1 MTLEVLDSSSKV
13 VAHFSGDDKAPPV
26 NPQLD
31 VPAYWLRPFQP
42 LATGAGM
49 HRFIWD
55 LHGSP
60 SGRGGRGG
68 EPPIS
73 AVYMD
78 TPVNE
83 GPWLPAGSYT
93 VKLTVGG
100 QSYTQPLTV
109 RPRRRPRPLPSSPT
123 GNLRCWLC
131 SP

>member
-1 MTLEVLDSSSKV
+1 MTLEVLDGAGKA
-13 VAHFSGDDKAPPV
+13 VAHFSSEDKAPPV
-26 NPQLD
+26 NPALD
-31 VPAYWLRPFQP
+31 VPTYWLRPFQP
-42 LATGAGM
+42 LVTSAGM

-68 EPPIS
+68 EPSIA

-100 QSYTQPLTV
+100 QSYTQSLTV
-109 RPRRRPRPLPSSPT
+109 KPDPRH
-123 GNLRCWLC
+123 
-131 SP
+131 